1 MKKMSFITKFIVA
14 FIVATFAVALCIRYD
29 ASDKVVICAYFG
41 VAIMTMLVL
50 GAFDVPARK
59 ERGNFGSIR
68 HRMGI
73 GKGRSYGQA
82 AIFVGAACV
91 FIGSPEQCEELA
103 DDLQHY
109 AQQAKARA
117 LTGDETFEIL

>member
-1 MKKMSFITKFIVA
+1 MRKLHFIVKFIVA
-14 FIVATFAVALCIRYD
+14 FIVATFAVALCIRFD
-29 ASDKVVICAYFG
+29 ASDNVVICAYFG

-50 GAFDVPARK
+50 GAFDEPARK

-68 HRMGI
+68 HRM

-91 FIGSPEQCEELA
+91 FIGSPEQCDEMCQ
-103 DDLQHY
+103 DLWHH
-109 AQQAKARA
+109 AQEAEVRMLDGSEK
-117 LTGDETFEIL
+117 LEVL